1 MKFFIRR
8 KQEEVE
14 NEKNGFSN
22 TKKIN
27 AVESLKC
34 VKNKIVA
41 KIKDIQIKVKKI
53 DNSKA
58 IMSIKKSFATLKVGY
73 IKVQDKVVEGYGIIK
88 DKTAPSID
96 KINKQIVDD
105 FGKFKDFAKY
115 KLHNLSYDFGVLR
128 DAINEKLLNTNLKLY
143 NRAYYNYAIAEKSKE
158 VGYAKSGDFA
168 NQIYHEDIGFL
179 FNYPQCYANMV
190 ADYNAQM
197 LQNELRNAILRSA
210 NLAGS
215 EIVKSGKIH
224 QQKANISELN
234 KDDKQLTK
242 EQEKKEK
249 NKQNHLQNFLLED
262 NGQNQNKS
270 TELKDL
276 EKSFLNFGNRV
287 AFNKK
292 VIN

>member
-8 KQEEVE
+8 KQKEE
-14 NEKNGFSN
+14 NGKNSFSN
-22 TKKIN
+22 TKKIK
-27 AVESLKC
+27 AVESLRC

-41 KIKDIQIKVKKI
+41 KIKHTQITVKKI

-58 IMSIKKSFATLKVGY
+58 IISIKKSFATLKVGY
-73 IKVQDKVVEGYGIIK
+73 IKVQDKVVEKSGIIK

-105 FGKFKDFAKY
+105 FGKFKAFAKY

-143 NRAYYNYAIAEKSKE
+143 NRAYYNYVIAEKCKE
-158 VGYAKSGDFA
+158 SGYIKCGDFA
-168 NQIYHEDIGFL
+168 NQIYHEDIDFL
-179 FNYPQCYANMV
+179 FNYPQCYANIV

-215 EIVKSGKIH
+215 EIVKSGKIYH
-224 QQKANISELN
+224 QKANISGLN
-234 KDDKQLTK
+234 KGDKQVKK
-242 EQEKKEK
+242 EQEMNEK
-249 NKQNHLQNFLLED
+249 NEQNHLQNFILED

>member
-14 NEKNGFSN
+14 KEKNDFSN
-22 TKKIN
+22 TKKFN

-41 KIKDIQIKVKKI
+41 KIKDMQIKVKKI

-58 IMSIKKSFATLKVGY
+58 IISIKKSFATLKVGY
-73 IKVQDKVVEGYGIIK
+73 IKVQDKFVDEYGRIK
-88 DKTAPSID
+88 NKIVPSINET
-96 KINKQIVDD
+96 NKQIVDN
-105 FGKFKDFAKY
+105 FSKFKDFANY
-115 KLHNLSYDFGVLR
+115 KLHSFSFDFGVLK

-143 NRAYYNYAIAEKSKE
+143 NRAYYNYVIAEKSKE
-158 VGYAKSGDFA
+158 SGCIKCDDFA

-179 FNYPQCYANMV
+179 FNNPQCYVKMV

-197 LQNELRNAILRSA
+197 LQKELRNVVLKSA
-210 NLAGS
+210 NLAGA
-215 EIVKSGKIH
+215 EIIKQGKVY
-224 QQKANISELN
+224 QQKGNISGLN
-234 KDDKQLTK
+234 KEDKQVKK
-242 EQEKKEK
+242 EQEMNKK
-249 NKQNHLQNFLLED
+249 NKQNCLQNFLLED
-262 NGQNQNKS
+262 NDQNQNKS

>member
-1 MKFFIRR
+1 MKLFIIR
-8 KQEEVE
+8 KEKEVE
-14 NEKNGFSN
+14 NEINGVSN
-22 TKKIN
+22 TKKLN

-41 KIKDIQIKVKKI
+41 KMKDVQMRVKKL

-58 IMSIKKSFATLKVGY
+58 IKSIKKSFPTMKVGC
-73 IKVQDKVVEGYGIIK
+73 IKVYDKVVDEYGKIK
-88 DKTAPSID
+88 DKIAPAID

-105 FGKFKDFAKY
+105 FGKFKDFTKY
-115 KLHNLSYDFGVLR
+115 KLHNFSYDFGVLKE
-128 DAINEKLLNTNLKLY
+128 AINEKLLNSNLKLY
-143 NRAYYNYAIAEKSKE
+143 NRAYYNYVIVEKDKE
-158 VGYAKSGDFA
+158 SDCFKCGDFA

-190 ADYNAQM
+190 ADYNVQM

-215 EIVKSGKIH
+215 EIVKSGKIY
-224 QQKANISELN
+224 QQKANISGLI
-234 KDDKQLTK
+234 KGDKQVKK
-242 EQEKKEK
+242 EQEMNEK
-249 NKQNHLQNFLLED
+249 NEQNHLQNFILED